1 MANIGSLMVDLRLR
15 TAKFTQGVGK
25 ANNRLKTLERSALNA
40 RGAITSIVGGAAVTG
55 FALLTKR
62 SLESADAIAKT
73 ADKVGFTTSALQELR
88 FAASQTGVSQ
98 QKLDA
103 SLERFTKRIGE
114 AANGTGA
121 AVKEYERLGISV
133 TDANGQIRRSEDIL
147 SEVADKMAA
156 MSTQAERGAS
166 MAALMGREAVAL
178 TNTFKDGS
186 AGLDEFSRKA
196 RDMGL
201 VLDEQ
206 LLRNAEKAND
216 EMDVLSRILSTQVSS
231 AVLSL
236 APQITSLAQAFSEV
250 AQNAG
255 LFFDTLRDNPVSEL
269 GKASV
274 IADLNEQI
282 GRLERAKGRNRN
294 APRLDA
300 LKEQRDQ
307 LQRALD
313 RQRFGEAPAR
323 GVSSAPA
330 SIAAPSSSPTASAA
344 AATVAATKAVRE
356 HITEAQRLVVQLREE
371 AATLGMTEDQ
381 LLRYSAEQAIAAQG
395 GAAHADEI
403 RRLTEQIILER
414 AALEE
419 VEAAVI
425 KTEGQFEESTDQ
437 MSTFADQAA
446 RNMQDAFADFLF
458 DPFSDGLDGMLDG
471 FLTTIRRMAA
481 EEMAA
486 RVFGKSGTGVFG
498 GGVID
503 ESGAFGGGGG
513 GGFGSIIT
521 GIGGLFGQNAALSAS
536 KSIAAFD
543 PNLLPATMAMG
554 GIVGPGGEIPVNMY
568 ARGGVARSPQ
578 MAVFGEGSHNEA
590 FVPLPDGRR
599 IPVNMQGGGRSVN
612 ITVNTPNAE
621 SFRQSRSKI
630 ATDISRSL
638 QGAR

>member
-40 RGAITSIVGGAAVTG
+40 RGAITSIVGGAAITG

-73 ADKVGFTTSALQELR
+73 ADKIGVSTSALQELR

-98 QKLDA
+98 GTLEMALQRMTRRLAEAAQGTGEAKKAIAELGLDA
-103 SLERFTKRIGE
+103 QAL
-114 AANGTGA
+114 A
-121 AVKEYERLGISV
+121 
-133 TDANGQIRRSEDIL
+133 
-147 SEVADKMAA
+147 KMAPDQAFRKIADA
-156 MSTQAERGAS
+156 MEGVSHQGDRVRLAMKFFDSEG
-166 MAALMGREAVAL
+166 VAL
-178 TNTFKDGS
+178 VNTLNGGS
-186 AGLDEFSRKA
+186 ASLDEFSRKA
-196 RDMGL
+196 HDMGL
-201 VLDEQ
+201 VIKEDLI
-206 LLRNAEKAND
+206 RNAVDTND
-216 EMDVLSRILSTQVSS
+216 KLDVLSTLISTQVSS

-236 APQITSLAQAFSEV
+236 APQITSLAQSFADAAKS
-250 AQNAG
+250 AG
-255 LFFDTLRDNPVSEL
+255 HFFDTLQDIPSTEMAKAGVLANLQKTIARLREQGGRVGGSDPVS
-269 GKASV
+269 
-274 IADLNEQI
+274 Q
-282 GRLERAKGRNRN
+282 
-294 APRLDA
+294 RLDDA
-300 LKEQRDQ
+300 IKRSVAIK
-307 LQRALD
+307 RALQ
-313 RQRFGEAPAR
+313 RQRFGDEPAR
-323 GVSSAPA
+323 GGNAAPA
-330 SIAAPSSSPTASAA
+330 AIATPSSAPSSSPTASAA

-356 HITEAQRLVVQLREE
+356 HVTEAQRLVVQLREE

-419 VEAAVI
+419 VEAAVVQ
-425 KTEGQFEESTDQ
+425 TEEKFKESHEEMT
-437 MSTFADQAA
+437 TFADEAA
-446 RNMQDAFADFLF
+446 RNMQSAFADFLF
-458 DPFSDGLDGMLDG
+458 DPFSDGLDGMLKN
-471 FLTTIRRMAA
+471 FINVMMRMAA
-481 EEMAA
+481 EQASAQILGGISSGGGASNLGSIAIGAA
-486 RVFGKSGTGVFG
+486 SLFG
-498 GGVID
+498 GG
-503 ESGAFGGGGG
+503 
-513 GGFGSIIT
+513 
-521 GIGGLFGQNAALSAS
+521 AALSAS

-554 GIVGPGGEIPVNMY
+554 GIVGPGGEIPVNKY

-578 MAVFGEGSHNEA
+578 LAVFGEGSHNEA

-599 IPVNMQGGGRSVN
+599 IPVAMQGGGRSVN